1 MGIRV
6 AVAGAS
12 GYAGGELLRLL
23 AGHPDLE
30 IAAVS
35 AGSSAGRPITSIHQN
50 LAGHPRFDGKAFDA
64 TDSGAMADAELVF
77 MALPHGESAALASTL
92 PGARIVDLSADFRL
106 GDEDAWTQFYGAVPY
121 AGRWAYGLPELP
133 GAREKIKAARTVAA
147 PGCYA
152 TTSILALAPLLG
164 AGLVEP
170 GDIVIVA
177 ASGTSGAGR
186 SLRYDLLA
194 SEVMGSMSAYKVGGT
209 HRHTPE
215 IEQALSEVLH
225 GRELHNHSD
234 ERAVAVVPR
243 RDDAPYPPGHVR
255 WEGND
260 IGHASSGPVTIS
272 FTPTLAPMPRG
283 ILATATAKL
292 APGVAAGQDTESVL
306 RAAFADFY
314 DGGPFVHLLP
324 PGQWPV
330 TGAVAGSNGAHVQV
344 AADLHAGRAVVVA
357 TTDNLGK
364 GAAGQAVQIAN
375 LMLGLPE
382 TAGLTTHGVAP

>member
-35 AGSSAGRPITSIHQN
+35 AGTSAGKPITSIHPN
-50 LAGHPRFDGKAFDA
+50 LTGHSAFDGQDFVPTTAEA
-64 TDSGAMADAELVF
+64 LGDAELIF
-77 MALPHGESAALASTL
+77 MALPHGESAALAARL
-92 PGARIVDLSADFRL
+92 PDARIVDLSADFRL
-106 GDEDAWTQFYGAVPY
+106 GDEAVWHQFYGDVSY

-133 GAREKIKAARTVAA
+133 SVPGEISAAEKIKAARTVAA

-152 TTSILALAPLLG
+152 TTSILALAPLLA

-170 GDIVIVA
+170 DDIVIVA

-194 SEVMGSMSAYKVGGT
+194 SEVVGSMSAYKVGGT

-215 IEQALSEVLH
+215 IEQALAEVLPSQ
-225 GRELHNHSD
+225 GT
-234 ERAVAVVPR
+234 
-243 RDDAPYPPGHVR
+243 
-255 WEGND
+255 
-260 IGHASSGPVTIS
+260 VTLS

-283 ILATATAKL
+283 ILATSTARL
-292 APGVAAGQDTESVL
+292 APAVARGGNATGTL
-306 RAAFADFY
+306 RAAFADAY
-314 DGGPFVHLLP
+314 GGSPFVHLLP
-324 PGQWPV
+324 EGQWPV
-330 TGAVAGSNGAHVQV
+330 TAAVYGSNGAHVQV
-344 AADLHAGRAVVVA
+344 AADPHAGRAVVIS